1 MAVEVVA
8 AVHIVRDI
16 ARDIGFLR
24 TGVQVVRID
33 HIAARMVVAVAVVVG
48 EAVLAGLVLG
58 ECPVAKVTSALGY
71 VFPVVE
77 EVAGF
82 LV

>member
-16 ARDIGFLR
+16 VRDIGFLR

-33 HIAARMVVAVAVVVG
+33 HIAARMVVAVAVVG